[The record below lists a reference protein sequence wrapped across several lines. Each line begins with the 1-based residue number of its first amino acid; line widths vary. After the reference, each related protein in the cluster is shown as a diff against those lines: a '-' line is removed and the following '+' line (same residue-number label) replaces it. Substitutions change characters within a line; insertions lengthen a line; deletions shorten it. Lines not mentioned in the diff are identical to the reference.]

1 MTERNPSQRSGG
13 LSDSGG
19 EFDAV
24 CASLAQ
30 RPRRKL
36 LGVLYEQSPGGV
48 SVDRLVEALKELPGE
63 ESGASNEPEQTEI
76 ALYHRH
82 LPKLED
88 AGLVSRETT
97 DSVVL
102 GDHPAV
108 WDTGIVEV
116 ITSEADATPESL
128 DALFDGLTH
137 SRRRIVLDVLS
148 HQLHPIHLETLAR
161 EVRARELDVTEQ
173 DVSPEQV
180 ERTAISFY
188 HSHLPKLA
196 DAGLLFWDHE
206 DDIVAY
212 EGHAAL
218 RTPWIHS
225 TFEPAF
231 RARLTDDSSPREIGT
246 IEGREAVV
254 SYGQSVFD
262 RAEEELFCMITDTDL
277 LEAGCLS
284 RLREASRRGVT
295 IYLGTRDSALREY
308 VRKNVPGVVL
318 WEPTTDWLNL
328 PAEGSAVGR
337 LVLSDRNAVL
347 VGTLKEPLD
356 DGIPEEKAIVGEGP
370 DNALVVMIRQMIQP
384 HLDQVGGGSDDTVAE
399 IPF

>member
-1 MTERNPSQRSGG
+1 MTERNPSQPSVEPT
-13 LSDSGG
+13 DSGG
-19 EFDAV
+19 GFDAV
-24 CASLAQ
+24 CTSLAQ

-36 LGVLYEQSPGGV
+36 LGELYEQSPGGV
-48 SVDRLVEALKELPGE
+48 STDRLVETLRESTGE
-63 ESGASNEPEQTEI
+63 GSESSNESEQAEI

-82 LPKLED
+82 LPQLED
-88 AGLVSRETT
+88 AGLVSREGT

-102 GDHPAV
+102 GDHFAFQ
-108 WDTGIVEV
+108 DTGIVEV
-116 ITSEADATPESL
+116 ITGEADATPESL
-128 DALFDGLTH
+128 DGLFEGLAH
-137 SRRRIVLDVLS
+137 SRRRIILDALS
-148 HQLHPIHLETLAR
+148 HQLHPIHVETLAR

-173 DVSPEQV
+173 DVSPEQA

-196 DAGLLFWDHE
+196 DAGLLSWDRE
-206 DDIVAY
+206 DNIVAY

-218 RTPWIHS
+218 RVPWIHS

-231 RARLTDDSSPREIGT
+231 RARLADDPSPRGIGT

-254 SYGQSVFD
+254 SFGQSVFE
-262 RAEEELFCMITDTDL
+262 RADEELFCMITDTDL

-308 VRKNVPGVVL
+308 VRKNVPGVIL

-347 VGTLKEPLD
+347 VGTLKETLD

-370 DNALVVMIRQMIQP
+370 DNAMVVMIRQMVQP
-384 HLDQVGGGSDDTVAE
+384 HLDQIEGGSDDTAAE
-399 IPF
+399 LPF